1 MTQYNYVDSRKA
13 SLLLLLNFSNF
24 DIQLS
29 STLSNNFNFKD
40 LDIVKSTISTYDGH
54 TSSLI

>member
-13 SLLLLLNFSNF
+13 SLLLLLKFSNF